1 MSAKLLDGKAVA
13 AKVRAQVAAEAQT
26 LEEQGIHPALAV
38 ILVGEDAASQVY
50 VRNKEKD
57 CTEVGIRSVGQ
68 RLSAGTTQE
77 ELLALVESL
86 NRDPLVHGILV
97 QLPLPAQIDDRAVIA
112 AIDPAKDVDAFH
124 SSNVGRIMLGDY
136 DFLPCTPAGVME
148 LLADAGISPAGKE
161 CVVIG
166 RSNIVGKPMAMLL
179 LHANG
184 TVTIA
189 HSKTP
194 NLAEVAARADILVCA
209 VGRANFVTADMVKPG
224 AVVVDVGMNR
234 LENGKLVGDVDYAA
248 VAEKAS
254 YITPVPGGVG
264 PMTRAMLLK
273 NTLKAAQM
281 QQKSRE
287 QA

>member
-13 AKVRAQVAAEAQT
+13 AKVRAQVTAEVQT

-38 ILVGEDAASQVY
+38 ILVGEDPASQVY

-77 ELLALVESL
+77 ELLALVEKL

-281 QQKSRE
+281 QQKNRG